1 MAREIE
7 RRYTNI
13 KQRIRVALDMRMTG
27 DEVVGNSRASSLVCN
42 NEDIPDSIF
51 FVNAG
56 EYIYNLGP
64 TELAQLL
71 DLITQIIDDEML
83 EGGRDNLWAMDYIST
98 EYDRGAQ
105 VAYANLAAQSAAYSE
120 GVKLM
125 EVLSS
130 PAHINQIAMAR
141 NPVYADWRLISQRAT
156 SDLTN
161 IIASAISQ
169 GINPRQTRSIIS
181 KRLDASMSDA
191 KRIAQTEQV
200 GALRRAQWSEAK
212 FSRDDLGLRVM
223 LMHISALKPTTR
235 RTHAARHGRLY
246 TPEEVEAWYSEDGNI
261 FHCYC
266 SQIPVLVDAD
276 RKIVN
281 KGLVERMRDEKKQWQ
296 EQNI

>member
-27 DEVVGNSRASSLVCN
+27 DEVAGNARASSLVCN

-105 VAYANLAAQSAAYSE
+105 VAYANLAAQSAAYAE
-120 GVKLM
+120 GVTLM

-141 NPVYADWRLISQRAT
+141 TPVYADWRLISQRAT

-281 KGLVERMRDEKKQWQ
+281 KGLIERMSEEKKQWQ